1 MDFTGFPIKTFWRKT
16 ARKRQNRVA
25 NFPVPTVAAFA
36 AEARPPAEI
45 RARTNMSRAHMPAFC
60 FTYLIS

>member
-36 AEARPPAEI
+36 AEADD
-45 RARTNMSRAHMPAFC
+45 H
-60 FTYLIS
+60 